1 MMFKKKKEQQVVLK
15 TVDGNNTV
23 VNMIEQPSK

>member
-15 TVDGNNTV
+15 TVDGNNIV